1 MLFASVLFVVD
12 GILDG
17 AYPGGSAWF
26 TGKYG
31 NLAEISYLFA
41 IVNTAVAVMVA
52 RGSERS
58 LQSRIGLSV
67 FFLIERP
74 LTAFVLGAKPV
85 ESVVTHLATAAVEL
99 FILVTA
105 LRVWQLGHS
114 LAPTDVEVLFAL
126 EGSAP
131 AAAPIET
138 REGDRRPSSAL
149 VLKDAW
155 LIGAIALALVV
166 VLVANGLYD
175 GYRPGGREWTTTVDG
190 SGWLAYLFAAV
201 IATVAAR
208 AVHGGAIPLRA
219 LIAVAVLLFIER
231 SFGPFFLRGQDP
243 ISLALHGFAAFA
255 SLALALATA
264 GAIRNARA
272 LDRSTVS
279 TLEAA

>member
-12 GILDG
+12 GIFDG
-17 AYPGGSAWF
+17 AYPGGAAWF

-31 NLAEISYLFA
+31 NLAEVSYLFA
-41 IVNTAVAVMVA
+41 IVNTIVAVMVA

-74 LTAFVLGAKPV
+74 LTAFLLGPKPI
-85 ESVVTHLATAAVEL
+85 ESVATHLATAGVEL

-105 LRVWQLGHS
+105 IRVWQLGHS
-114 LAPTDVEVLFAL
+114 LAATDVETLFAL

-131 AAAPIET
+131 AAGPTEAEP
-138 REGDRRPSSAL
+138 RPSAGPIA
-149 VLKDAW
+149 LKDAW
-155 LIGAIALALVV
+155 LMGGLALALAV

-175 GYRPGGREWTTTVDG
+175 GYRPGGREWSTSVEG
-190 SGWLAYLFAAV
+190 SGWVAYLFAV
-201 IATVAAR
+201 VVGTIAAR
-208 AVHGGAIPLRA
+208 AVQGGKIPLRA
-219 LIAVAVLLFIER
+219 LIAVSLLLFFER
-231 SFGPFFLRGQDP
+231 SFSPFYARGLDQ
-243 ISLALHGFAAFA
+243 ISLALHGFASFT

-264 GAIRNARA
+264 AAIRNRRA
-272 LDRSTVS
+272 LDRSTVP